1 MASIRKGWR
10 LAVAI
15 GAAALALTLMTSAFA
30 QAPPLPPTDH
40 LFFGMDVTIDGES
53 AADGAVVEAS
63 NQDGTAVGSDTI
75 TDGSWMI
82 NVHPDNAS
90 SVSFTVNGIGPTASY
105 DVVDYGVGDNGAGI
119 AISVTTPV
127 VEPVV
132 PEEPVVPV
140 EPEEPVVPVVPEEP
154 VVPVVP
160 EEPVVPVEPEEP
172 EAPAALPN
180 TGSGGLADT
189 GSGFPLLPV
198 ALAISALVALS
209 GVAVTRRVGIS
220 AR

>member
-1 MASIRKGWR
+1 MTSIRKGWR

-40 LFFGMDVTIDGES
+40 VFFGMDVTIDGEA
-53 AADGAVVEAS
+53 AADGAVVEAL
-63 NQDGTAVGSDTI
+63 NQDGDSVGSATI
-75 TDGSWMI
+75 TDGRWMI
-82 NVHPDNAS
+82 DVHPDNAS
-90 SVSFTVNGIGPTASY
+90 SVSFTVNGIGSTDSY
-105 DVVDYGVGDNGAGI
+105 DVVEFGVGDNGAGI

-127 VEPVV
+127 VEPV
-132 PEEPVVPV
+132 EPV
-140 EPEEPVVPVVPEEP
+140 EPVVPVVPVEP
-154 VVPVVP
+154 VA
-160 EEPVVPVEPEEP
+160 PVEPEEP